1 VRFVIFFAP
10 VCVGPV
16 LMVTDLRDLAINLFK
31 FLEYNILAKLLD
43 LSVSRT
49 RKELRGREGQLR

>member
-1 VRFVIFFAP
+1 MSFAP

-16 LMVTDLRDLAINLFK
+16 LMVTDLRDLAIDLFK
-31 FLEYNILAKLLD
+31 FFEDKLLAKLLD

-49 RKELRGREGQLR
+49 RKGLRGRAGL